1 MLFYLILITFAMKC
15 EAKHKVEFV
24 PLLLTDKTDIYTIR
38 LDEEKDTEF
47 HKFLIM
53 FKDTED
59 AYLKDDLDRILI
71 AIEKI
76 SKNGALESFFRYEG
90 KYADRVCAVPL
101 LITPRDKQKH
111 GTLRLYCIRVSDN
124 LLIVGGGGLKTTD
137 SYDVDE
143 NLLSKVET
151 LQAIDAQLQDLEKEK
166 NKLID
171 DLVNITVQID

>member
-1 MLFYLILITFAMKC
+1 MFFYLILITFAMKC

-38 LDEEKDTEF
+38 LDEEKDTE
-47 HKFLIM
+47 
-53 FKDTED
+53 D

-76 SKNGALESFFRYEG
+76 STNGALESFFRYEG

-151 LQAIDAQLQDLEKEK
+151 LQAIDAQLQDLEKE
-166 NKLID
+166 LIEYGT
-171 DLVNITVQID
+171 N